1 MIGSENL
8 KKKIFFCCAFA
19 IFFVIVIVT
28 GHFLLKPIA
37 KVGNDTV
44 RMYELIGFTLSDE
57 QHVLERMA
65 DDLAFK
71 KLIEETQVTVTEEE
85 VNAEMNALKKN
96 SDISYMTCLESI
108 LHQKAIEKY
117 ASEFQITA
125 DKARNYYENNKWRY
139 GDAEPDFEKVK
150 SDMQMEMGVAKYEER
165 LYKIRE
171 ECKVSIIK

>member
-1 MIGSENL
+1 MN
-8 KKKIFFCCAFA
+8 KKIIMCCAF
-19 IFFVIVIVT
+19 IVFFVIVIVT

-44 RMYELIGFTLSDE
+44 RMYKFIEYAISDE

-71 KLIEETQVTVTEEE
+71 KIIEETGVTVTEKEI
-85 VNAEMNALKKN
+85 NAEMNALGKQ
-96 SDISYMTCLESI
+96 SDISYETCLKSI

-117 ASEFQITA
+117 ASEFEITV
-125 DKARNYYENNKWRY
+125 DKARTYYENNKWHY
-139 GDAEPDFEKVK
+139 GEAEPDFEKVK
-150 SDMQMEMGVAKYEER
+150 SGMQMDMGVAKYEER

-171 ECKVSIIK
+171 ENKASIIK

>member
-1 MIGSENL
+1 M
-8 KKKIFFCCAFA
+8 KRKIIFCCAFA
-19 IFFVIVIVT
+19 IIFVIVIVT

-44 RMYELIGFTLSDE
+44 RMYEFIGYSISNE

-65 DDLAFK
+65 DDIAFK
-71 KLIEETQVTVTEEE
+71 KLVEETGVTVTEEE
-85 VNAEMNALKKN
+85 VQREMDALKKH
-96 SDISYMTCLESI
+96 SDISYETCLKTI

-125 DKARNYYENNKWRY
+125 DKARTYYENNKWRY
-139 GDAEPDFEKVK
+139 GEDEPDFEKVK

-171 ECKVSIIK
+171 ECKVSISQ

>member
-1 MIGSENL
+1 MN
-8 KKKIFFCCAFA
+8 KKIIICCAFI

-37 KVGNDTV
+37 RVGNDTV
-44 RMYELIGFTLSDE
+44 RMYEFIGYAMSDE

-65 DDLAFK
+65 DELAFK
-71 KLIEETQVTVTEEE
+71 KLVEETKVTVTEEE

-96 SDISYMTCLESI
+96 SDISYETCLKSI

-125 DKARNYYENNKWRY
+125 DKARSYYENNKWRY
-139 GDAEPDFEKVK
+139 GETEPDFEKVK

-165 LYKIRE
+165 LYRIRE

>member
-1 MIGSENL
+1 M
-8 KKKIFFCCAFA
+8 KRKIIFCCAFA
-19 IFFVIVIVT
+19 IIFVIVIVT
-28 GHFLLKPIA
+28 GHFLLKPVA

-44 RMYELIGFTLSDE
+44 RMYEFIGYSISNE

-65 DDLAFK
+65 DDIAFK
-71 KLIEETQVTVTEEE
+71 KLIEETGVTVTEEE
-85 VNAEMNALKKN
+85 VEREMDALKKY
-96 SDISYMTCLESI
+96 SDISYETCLKTI

-125 DKARNYYENNKWRY
+125 DKARTYYENNKWRY
-139 GDAEPDFEKVK
+139 GEDEPDFEKVK

-171 ECKVSIIK
+171 ECKVSISQ

>member
-1 MIGSENL
+1 MKS
-8 KKKIFFCCAFA
+8 KIFICCAFA

-28 GHFLLKPIA
+28 GHFLLKPVA

-44 RMYELIGFTLSDE
+44 RMYEFIGYSISDK
-57 QHVLERMA
+57 QHVLGRMA
-65 DDLAFK
+65 DDIAFK
-71 KLIEETQVTVTEEE
+71 KLIEETGVTVSEDE
-85 VNAEMNALKKN
+85 VEQEMNSVKKH
-96 SDISYMTCLESI
+96 SDISYETCLKTI

-125 DKARNYYENNKWRY
+125 DKARTYYENNKWRY
-139 GDAEPDFEKVK
+139 GEEEPDFEKVK

-171 ECKVSIIK
+171 ECKVSVSK

>member
-1 MIGSENL
+1 MN
-8 KKKIFFCCAFA
+8 KKIIICCAFI

-44 RMYELIGFTLSDE
+44 RMYEFIGYAMSDE

-71 KLIEETQVTVTEEE
+71 KLVDETEVTVTEEE
-85 VNAEMNALKKN
+85 VYAEMNALKKN
-96 SDISYMTCLESI
+96 SDISYETCLKSI

-125 DKARNYYENNKWRY
+125 DKARSYYENNKWRY
-139 GDAEPDFEKVK
+139 GETEPDFEKVK

>member
-1 MIGSENL
+1 MN
-8 KKKIFFCCAFA
+8 KKIFVCCGL
-19 IFFVIVIVT
+19 ILLSVVILMK

-37 KVGNDTV
+37 KVGNDNI
-44 RMYELIGFTLSDE
+44 RMYEFIGYSLSND
-57 QHVLERMA
+57 QQVLERMA
-65 DDLAFK
+65 DDIAFK
-71 KLIEETQVTVTEEE
+71 KLIEETGVTVTEEE
-85 VNAEMNALKKN
+85 VQNEMNALKEN
-96 SDISYMTCLESI
+96 SDISYETCLETI

-125 DKARNYYENNKWRY
+125 DKARSYYENNKWRY
-139 GDAEPDFEKVK
+139 GETEPDFEKVK

>member
-1 MIGSENL
+1 M
-8 KKKIFFCCAFA
+8 KKKVIICCAFA
-19 IFFVIVIVT
+19 IFFVIVIVI

-37 KVGNDTV
+37 KVGTDTV
-44 RMYELIGFTLSDE
+44 RMYEFIGYAISDE
-57 QHVLERMA
+57 QHVLGRMA
-65 DDLAFK
+65 EDLAFK

-85 VNAEMNALKKN
+85 VNAEMNALKKQ
-96 SDISYMTCLESI
+96 SDISYETCLKSI

-117 ASEFQITA
+117 ASEFEITA

-139 GDAEPDFEKVK
+139 GEAEPDFEKVK

-171 ECKVSIIK
+171 ENKVSIIK